1 MAIAPIPNRYPGFT
15 FAGQYSGTYGV
26 YIQEPAVFDAPE
38 RDVEMIAIPGRDG
51 ELVLDKGRFHNIEV
65 TYHCALPASSG
76 QADFISG
83 VASFRNMLASK
94 VGYQRLSDDFN
105 TSEYRMGAFVNGL
118 SVNSVNVE
126 SGTFDVVFN
135 CKPQRFLTSGETAT
149 AVSSGG
155 KVTNPTL
162 FNARP
167 QLQVTGYGSID
178 MGGSTITVGNVPL
191 GLIQISSG
199 KQSVPV
205 TPEYQFVN
213 IGDAI
218 TVDSAD
224 VRFVA
229 QKASGVDS
237 LSDIV
242 VANPTWNTGT
252 GSIVNIPQ
260 IQGTKAVF
268 DLKVGQMSLVYGTSG
283 TPFSVSVPYFVRG
296 LVGGVSK
303 IGYYTADIAGV
314 YDGSTFQASTITNT
328 LTSGTSMLNGVAVVT
343 SYYSM
348 WADSSVNAGGVIYI
362 DLDIGEAYTIQSDV
376 VVSVNNAVSIPT
388 DLPTLPPGDTT
399 FTYDGTITQFKVVP
413 RWWTV

>member
-1 MAIAPIPNRYPGFT
+1 MAITPIPNRYPGFT

-38 RDVEMIAIPGRDG
+38 RDVEMIAIPGRNG

-105 TSEYRMGAFVNGL
+105 TSEYRMGAFVSGL

-178 MGGSTITVGNVPL
+178 MGGSTIIVNNAPIGRVRVMDYQSQAGISITSTFDDQYANNGDQILSLGYFATVQGVVIPNSGTIVSVAPVGNHTNWTQECSTN
-191 GLIQISSG
+191 GSSMSFRVSYKG
-199 KQSVPV
+199 P
-205 TPEYQFVN
+205 
-213 IGDAI
+213 
-218 TVDSAD
+218 
-224 VRFVA
+224 
-229 QKASGVDS
+229 ASPA
-237 LSDIV
+237 L
-242 VANPTWNTGT
+242 T
-252 GSIVNIPQ
+252 
-260 IQGTKAVF
+260 
-268 DLKVGQMSLVYGTSG
+268 YGTSV
-283 TPFSVSVPYFVRG
+283 TESPLVRF
-296 LVGGVSK
+296 
-303 IGYYTADIAGV
+303 TCTMADSTTKTV
-314 YDGSTFQASTITNT
+314 YVDPEYKY
-328 LTSGTSMLNGVAVVT
+328 NGVNTVSIKQQPYLPTGWLEIGQQAVLNQLT
-343 SYYSM
+343 L
-348 WADSSVNAGGVIYI
+348 DSTQSSLGSPLYI
-362 DLDIGEAYTIQSDV
+362 DLDIGEAYKIENGETA
-376 VVSVNNAVSIPT
+376 SVNNAVSIPT

-399 FTYDGTITQFKVVP
+399 FTYDNTITQFKVVP